1 MTARPRMLKQH
12 DSKQPRRAA
21 VLAIAV
27 LTLVTTL
34 TYAATQ
40 WILQPK
46 QSELGFT
53 AKQAGAAFQ
62 GKFGK
67 YTADIRFD
75 PKDLA
80 TSRFEV
86 KVDLASVDTGDAE
99 RDDILKGEDLFAVQK
114 WPTATY
120 VAESFQHQG
129 GAKFAARGKLT
140 LRGVTRDVPIQ
151 FTFETNST
159 GAWLKG
165 SATIK
170 RLDFGVGQGEWK
182 DTGADGIANDV
193 EVRYA
198 LLLTKS

>member
-1 MTARPRMLKQH
+1 MLKRH
-12 DSKQPRRAA
+12 DAKPSFSGVVFAA
-21 VLAIAV
+21 AAFMLATSFA
-27 LTLVTTL
+27 
-34 TYAATQ
+34 YAATQ

-62 GKFGK
+62 GKFER
-67 YTADIRFD
+67 YNADIRFD
-75 PKDLA
+75 PNDLA

-120 VAESFQHQG
+120 VAEGFQHQG

-151 FTFETNST
+151 FTFESNST

-182 DTGADGIANDV
+182 DTGAEGIANEV
-193 EVRYA
+193 QVRYA
-198 LLLTKS
+198 LRLTTS

>member
-1 MTARPRMLKQH
+1 MEIKGAMLKRQ
-12 DSKQPRRAA
+12 DSKRTHFGS
-21 VLAIAV
+21 VLAIAA
-27 LTLVTTL
+27 LTLATTL
-34 TYAATQ
+34 AFAATQ
-40 WILQPK
+40 WVLQPK

-62 GKFGK
+62 GKFED

-75 PKDLA
+75 PNDLA

-99 RDDILKGEDLFAVQK
+99 RDDILKGEDLFAVKK

-120 VAESFQHQG
+120 VAEGFQHQG
-129 GAKFAARGKLT
+129 GTKFAARGKLT

-151 FTFETNST
+151 FTFESNST

-182 DTGADGIANDV
+182 DTGAEGIAN
-193 EVRYA
+193 EVQVQYA
-198 LLLTKS
+198 LRLATS

>member
-1 MTARPRMLKQH
+1 MLKRH
-12 DSKQPRRAA
+12 DSKRATFGSL
-21 VLAIAV
+21 LAIAV
-27 LTLVTTL
+27 LTLATTL
-34 TYAATQ
+34 AFAATQ
-40 WILQPK
+40 WVLQPK

-62 GKFGK
+62 GKFEK

-99 RDDILKGEDLFAVQK
+99 RDDLLKGEDLFAVKQ
-114 WPTATY
+114 WPAATY
-120 VAESFQHQG
+120 VAEGFQHQG
-129 GAKFAARGKLT
+129 GTKFAARGKLT

-151 FTFETNST
+151 FTFEANST

-182 DTGADGIANDV
+182 DTSAEGIAN
-193 EVRYA
+193 EVQVQYELRLA
-198 LLLTKS
+198 TS

>member
-1 MTARPRMLKQH
+1 MLKRH
-12 DSKQPRRAA
+12 GLKRSFSGA
-21 VLAIAV
+21 VSAITA
-27 LTLVTTL
+27 LTLATTL
-34 TYAATQ
+34 AYAATQ

-62 GKFGK
+62 GKFEK

-75 PKDLA
+75 PNGLA

-86 KVDLASVDTGDAE
+86 KVELASVDTGDAE

-120 VAESFQHQG
+120 VAEGFQHQG

-151 FTFETNST
+151 FTFESNST

-165 SATIK
+165 NATIK

-182 DTGADGIANDV
+182 DTGAEGIANEV
-193 EVRYA
+193 QVRYA
-198 LLLTKS
+198 LRLTTS

>member
-1 MTARPRMLKQH
+1 MLRQLQVKRLRLAR
-12 DSKQPRRAA
+12 DGRRAA
-21 VLAIAV
+21 IAFAAF
-27 LTLVTTL
+27 TFMTTL
-34 TYAATQ
+34 AYAATQ
-40 WILQPK
+40 WVLQPK

-53 AKQAGAAFQ
+53 ATQAGAPFQ
-62 GKFGK
+62 GKFEK

-86 KVDLASVDTGDAE
+86 KIDLASVNTEDAE
-99 RDDILKGEDLFAVQK
+99 RDDTLKGEDLFAVQK

-120 VAESFQHQG
+120 IAEGFQHQG
-129 GAKFAARGKLT
+129 GAKFSARGKLT

-151 FTFETNST
+151 FTFENNST

-165 SATIK
+165 TGTIR

-182 DTGADGIANDV
+182 DASVDGIANEV
-193 EVRYA
+193 QVRYA